1 MGVVKEKQVEA
12 ALAFMDGDHA
22 AEIFF
27 RARMAKEAY
36 DEAEDEAYLSF
47 NDGAVEERKR
57 RARQVPRVRELAR
70 EYILA
75 ETEQIRLKHKWEK
88 ADAIVRLYQT
98 ESANSRKGNF

>member
-1 MGVVKEKQVEA
+1 MSVVKEKQVEA

-27 RARMAKEAY
+27 RARMAEIEY
-36 DEAEDEAYLSF
+36 EEAEDDAYLSF

-57 RARQVPRVRELAR
+57 RARQAPRVRELAR
-70 EYILA
+70 ALALA
-75 ETEQIRLKHKWEK
+75 ESEQIRLKHKWEK

-98 ESANSRKGNF
+98 ESANARKGNL

>member
-22 AEIFF
+22 AEIFY
-27 RARMAKEAY
+27 RARLAEAAHRR
-36 DEAEDEAYLSF
+36 EEDECYLTLNS
-47 NDGAVEERKR
+47 GGVEERKR
-57 RARQVPRVRELAR
+57 RARTHPRVREL
-70 EYILA
+70 EGDSILA
-75 ETEQIRLKHKWEK
+75 QTEELRLAHKWKK

>member
-1 MGVVKEKQVEA
+1 MSVVKEKQVEA

-22 AEIFF
+22 AEIFY
-27 RARMAKEAY
+27 RARMAEIEY
-36 DEAEDEAYLSF
+36 EEAEDEAYLGF

-70 EYILA
+70 NYALA
-75 ETEQIRLKHKWEK
+75 EAEQVRLKHKWEK

-98 ESANSRKGNF
+98 ESANTRKGNF